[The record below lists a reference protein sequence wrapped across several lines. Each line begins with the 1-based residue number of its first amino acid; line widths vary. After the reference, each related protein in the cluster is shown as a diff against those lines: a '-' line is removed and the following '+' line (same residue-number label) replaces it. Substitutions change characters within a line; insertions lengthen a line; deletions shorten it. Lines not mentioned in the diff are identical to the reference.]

1 VPNHAQNAMK
11 EISLLIFEDV
21 VLSSVSGVLD
31 ILTQTNNFLEST
43 GKPPAFKVGLV
54 SEKMKNI
61 FTNSPA
67 QFFCYKTIDEVVNT
81 DLIIVPSFHGTP
93 ESLFSKNY
101 ALVEWVKEMNATG
114 TEVASLC
121 RGSYFLAEAGI
132 LQDKP
137 CTTHWTAIDDMQ
149 NRYPGIKILSDKVV
163 TDIDGVYTS
172 GGAFS
177 SLNLILYIVEKF
189 CGQDVAVWA
198 SKMFSIDMDRMNQ
211 SHFAV
216 FQGQRQHEDE
226 EILRAQTYIEE
237 NFHAQISIESIAE
250 QTHMS
255 KRNFIRRF
263 KSATKNTPLEYLQRV
278 KIESAKKALERNTY
292 SILSLMH
299 DVGYNDLKTFRTV
312 FKRITGLTPQDYRR
326 KYSRA

>member
-1 VPNHAQNAMK
+1 MK
-11 EISLLIFEDV
+11 EVSLLIFEDV

-31 ILTQTNNFLEST
+31 ILMQTNHFLESS
-43 GKPPAFKVGLV
+43 GKEPAFKVGLV

-61 FTNSPA
+61 QTNVPA
-67 QFFCYKTIDEVVNT
+67 QFICYKTIDELFHT
-81 DLIIVPSFHGTP
+81 DLIIIPSFHGDP
-93 ESLFSKNY
+93 ETMLSKNQ
-101 ALVEWVKEMNATG
+101 ATVAWLKEMSDMG

-121 RGSYFLAEAGI
+121 RGSYFLAEAG
-132 LQDKP
+132 LLEGKP
-137 CTTHWTAIDDMQ
+137 CTTHWTAAEDMEK
-149 NRYPGIKILSDKVV
+149 RYPGVKMMFDKVV
-163 TDIDGVYTS
+163 TDVDGTYTS

-177 SLNLILYIVEKF
+177 SLNLILYLIEKF
-189 CGQDVAVWA
+189 SGRDAAIWA
-198 SKMFSIDMDRMNQ
+198 SKMFSIDLDRMNQ

-237 NFHAQISIESIAE
+237 NFHAQISVEHVAE
-250 QTHMS
+250 QTNMS

-278 KIESAKKALERNTY
+278 KIESAKKALEQHNY

-326 KYSRA
+326 KYSRV

>member
-1 VPNHAQNAMK
+1 MK
-11 EISLLIFEDV
+11 EVSLLIFEDV

-31 ILTQTNNFLEST
+31 ILTQTNLFLEST
-43 GKPPAFKVGLV
+43 GKSPAFKVGLV

-61 FTNSPA
+61 QANVPA
-67 QFFCYKTIDEVVNT
+67 QFICYKTIDEVIST
-81 DLIIVPSFHGTP
+81 DLIIVPAFHGSP
-93 ESLFSKNY
+93 ESMLSKNQ
-101 ALVEWVKEMNATG
+101 AMVEWIKEMNETG

-121 RGSYFLAEAGI
+121 RGSYFLAEAG
-132 LQDKP
+132 LLNNKP
-137 CTTHWTAIDDMQ
+137 CTTHWTSIDDMQ
-149 NRYPGIKILSDKVV
+149 KRYPFIKMLSDKVV

-177 SLNLILYIVEKF
+177 SLNLILYLIEKF
-189 CGQDVAVWA
+189 CGRDVAVRA

-216 FQGQRQHEDE
+216 FQGQRQHEDL

-237 NFHAQISIESIAE
+237 NFNAQISVEHIAE
-250 QTHMS
+250 QTNMS

-326 KYSRA
+326 KYSRL

>member
-1 VPNHAQNAMK
+1 MK
-11 EISLLIFEDV
+11 EVSLLIFEDV

-31 ILTQTNNFLEST
+31 ILTQTNLFLESS
-43 GKPPAFKVGLV
+43 GKEPAFKVGLV
-54 SEKMKNI
+54 SEKTKNI
-61 FTNSPA
+61 QTGLPA
-67 QFFCYKTIDEVVNT
+67 QFVCYKTIDELFST
-81 DLIIVPSFHGTP
+81 DLIIVPAFHGDAGSMLSRNHATVTW
-93 ESLFSKNY
+93 L
-101 ALVEWVKEMNATG
+101 KEMNDMG

-121 RGSYFLAEAGI
+121 RGSYFLAEAG
-132 LQDKP
+132 LLNGRS
-137 CTTHWTAIDDMQ
+137 CTTHWADVAGMQ
-149 NRYPGIKILSDKVV
+149 ERYPSVKMLFDKVV
-163 TDIDGVYTS
+163 TDVDGIYTS

-177 SLNLILYIVEKF
+177 SLNLILYLIEKF
-189 CGQDVAVWA
+189 CGHDAAIWA
-198 SKMFSIDMDRMNQ
+198 SKMFSIDLDRMSQ

-237 NFHAQISIESIAE
+237 NFHAQISVEHVAE
-250 QTHMS
+250 QTNMS

-278 KIESAKKALERNTY
+278 KIESAKKALEKNNY
-292 SILSLMH
+292 SILSLMY

-326 KYSRA
+326 KYSRE